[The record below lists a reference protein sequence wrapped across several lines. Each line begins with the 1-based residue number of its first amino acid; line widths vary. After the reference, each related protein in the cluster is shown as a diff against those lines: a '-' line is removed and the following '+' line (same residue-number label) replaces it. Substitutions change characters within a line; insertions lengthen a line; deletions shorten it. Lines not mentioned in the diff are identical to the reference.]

1 MTPLVDLVL
10 TLRRLILAIADRLAW
25 AGPTL
30 ARWTVGWIFV
40 LSGWGKLH
48 DLDRVIQYF
57 GELRIP
63 HPELQAPFA
72 AGTELVCGALVLVGL
87 FTRVASVPL
96 IVTMTVAILTAQ
108 KENVASVGDLFGLIE
123 WCYVALLVW
132 LGVAGPGPLSLDALL
147 VRLGT
152 PVRASRRGV
161 APSGVALASRGH

>member
-1 MTPLVDLVL
+1 MTTLIEGML
-10 TLRRLILAIADRLAW
+10 TLRRLILAIADALAW

-48 DLDRVIQYF
+48 DLERVIQFF
-57 GELRIP
+57 GELGIP

-72 AGTELVCGALVLVGL
+72 AGTELVCGTLVLIGL
-87 FTRVASVPL
+87 FTRLASVPL

-108 KENVASVGDLFGLIE
+108 KENVGSVGDLFGLIE
-123 WCYVALLVW
+123 WCYIALLFW

-147 VRLGT
+147 VRFATQQRT
-152 PVRASRRGV
+152 PRAEVGAPRMSV
-161 APSGVALASRGH
+161 ASSAR

>member
-1 MTPLVDLVL
+1 MNGIIDGMLA
-10 TLRRLILAIADRLAW
+10 LRRLILAIAGALSW

-48 DLDRVIQYF
+48 NLEQVIGYF
-57 GELRIP
+57 GELGIP

-96 IVTMTVAILTAQ
+96 IITMTVAILTAQ
-108 KENVASVGDLFGLIE
+108 SENVGSVGDLFGLIE

-147 VRLGT
+147 VRWAT
-152 PVRASRRGV
+152 EREPHAPAPTRVPVASRV
-161 APSGVALASRGH
+161 H